1 MGRKAYHV
9 SQGAD
14 VSHLVIYDIDGIEQF
29 ERFAALDEA
38 TTSVERLRNEGNSS
52 AHIYRLEEIPFEVK
66 AYYRVEVEA
75 SSEVAPSTS
84 APSTSAPSTLA
95 PPTLAPPTLAP
106 ALPSEPEHEPV
117 VIETTGPVPVTNL
130 EDLPTLPTID
140 SPEVFSSPEEFEVS
154 NSLGGARR
162 GLFGR

>member
-52 AHIYRLEEIPFEVK
+52 ARIYRLEEIPFEVK

-75 SSEVAPSTS
+75 SSEVAPST
-84 APSTSAPSTLA
+84 LA
-95 PPTLAPPTLAP
+95 PPALAPPTLAP

-117 VIETTGPVPVTNL
+117 VFETTGPVPVTNL

-140 SPEVFSSPEEFEVS
+140 SPQVFSSPEEFEVS